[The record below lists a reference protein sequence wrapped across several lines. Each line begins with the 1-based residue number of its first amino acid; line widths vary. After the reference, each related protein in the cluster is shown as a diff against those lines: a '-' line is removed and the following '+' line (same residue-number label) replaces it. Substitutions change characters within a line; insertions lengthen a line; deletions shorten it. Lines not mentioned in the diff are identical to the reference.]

1 MSDDADAKTS
11 LDVRDL
17 EVDADTPGEVFAQV
31 ANLFEGDCAGVA
43 AALSER
49 EALGSTDLDD
59 DDVAVPHADL
69 EGLDHGVLVDVR
81 LSRAVLWGRRLV
93 SRCFCVVTPPGNN
106 EEHASLLAEAAR
118 RSLRTT
124 S

>member
-1 MSDDADAKTS
+1 MSDDADARTS

-31 ANLFEGDCAGVA
+31 ASLFDGDCAGIA

-49 EALGSTDLDD
+49 EGLCSTDLDD
-59 DDVAVPHADL
+59 DDIAVPHADL

-81 LSRAVLWGRRLV
+81 LSRAVRWGRRLV
-93 SRCFCVVTPPGNN
+93 SRCFCVVTPPGKK
-106 EEHASLLAEAAR
+106 EQHASLLAEAAR
-118 RSLRTT
+118 RALSTT